1 MDFKLDDLNLS
12 KKETNDDEKIEIVE
26 LIEDV

>member
-1 MDFKLDDLNLS
+1 MDLKLDDLNLS
-12 KKETNDDEKIEIVE
+12 KKETNDDEKIEVVE